1 LQRRTNL
8 RSPLDILIDQLI
20 LVDETLHRR
29 EDVMSGM
36 SKLDYNFQMLLVIL
50 MVIITMIAAGA
61 LGAMI
66 GFLFLI
72 G

>member
-1 LQRRTNL
+1 
-8 RSPLDILIDQLI
+8 
-20 LVDETLHRR
+20 
-29 EDVMSGM
+29 MSGM

>member
-29 EDVMSGM
+29 KDVMSGM